1 MKQGGNDI
9 MHRRLNITLPEET
22 VRLIDRIAKSG
33 DRSRLIDQAVRE
45 FLRGKQRTS
54 LRKQLEEG
62 ARRRASRDLAL
73 SEEWTSLEEEAWHKA
88 RG

>member
-1 MKQGGNDI
+1 

-33 DRSRLIDQAVRE
+33 NRSRLIDQALRA
-45 FLRGKQRTS
+45 FLSGKQRAS
-54 LRKQLEEG
+54 LRQQLEEG
-62 ARRRASRDLAL
+62 ARRRAKRDLAL
-73 SEEWTSLEEEAWHKA
+73 SEEWVSLEEEAWHKA